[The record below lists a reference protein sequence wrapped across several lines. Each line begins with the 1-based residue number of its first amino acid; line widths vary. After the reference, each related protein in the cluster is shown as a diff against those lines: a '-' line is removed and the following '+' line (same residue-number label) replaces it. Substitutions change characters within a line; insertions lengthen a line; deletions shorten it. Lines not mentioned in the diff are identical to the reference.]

1 MAFTSQLGSALSE
14 PGNMVLGGGIFI
26 PIRTITFPEATL
38 SFSGSVTSGL
48 IGRLIYS
55 GATTIIAQ
63 LRRLVKTQERAAA
76 PLQVRFR
83 ALKVVQRTT
92 TQLDTVPKNIDI
104 AITETFPYQ
113 VDVTNYLASGDSIS
127 SIVAVLTLLS
137 TSSVVTTS
145 WQGTISTQGNIIQVP
160 IIGSALQL
168 NQSYQLAVTF
178 TANTGKRLTILSQLN
193 IVA

>member
-1 MAFTSQLGSALSE
+1 MAFTSQLGSALSK

-26 PIRTITFPEATL
+26 PIRTVSFPEATL
-38 SFSGSVTSGL
+38 SFSGSITSTL
-48 IGRLIYS
+48 LGRLIFS
-55 GATTIIAQ
+55 GAATIIAQ
-63 LRRLVKTQERAAA
+63 LRKLVKVQERAIA

-113 VDVTNYLASGDSIS
+113 VDVTNYLASGDTIS
-127 SIVAVLTLLS
+127 SIIAVLTLLS
-137 TSSVVTTS
+137 TGAVIATG

-168 NQSYQLAVTF
+168 GQQYQLAVTF
-178 TANTGKRLTILSQLN
+178 TANTGKRLTILSQVN